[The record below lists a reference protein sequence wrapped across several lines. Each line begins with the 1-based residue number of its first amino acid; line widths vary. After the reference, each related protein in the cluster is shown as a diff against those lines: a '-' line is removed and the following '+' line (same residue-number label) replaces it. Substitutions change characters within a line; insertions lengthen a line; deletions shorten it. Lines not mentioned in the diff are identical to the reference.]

1 MGTNAH
7 EAFHLYYKKYVY
19 GNDIIVWFDEGMAQ
33 FISGEKDWLLNDEVK
48 FEQAFRKFL
57 DDYVPIDNLNVRCH
71 GKDEVSD
78 EYIFDRPKVF
88 RGYMASFLIIKYIDE
103 VYGRTY
109 LYELMKDNKKIREFG
124 NRALEEMVSYYKKKY
139 TISDGIKL

>member
-1 MGTNAH
+1 
-7 EAFHLYYKKYVY
+7 
-19 GNDIIVWFDEGMAQ
+19 MAQ

-48 FEQAFRKFL
+48 LEQTFRKFL
-57 DDYVPIDNLNVRCH
+57 DDYVPIDNLNIRCH
-71 GKDEVSD
+71 GGSEVSD

-88 RGYMASFLIIKYIDE
+88 RGYMASLLTIKYIDE
-103 VYGRTY
+103 VYGRDY

-124 NRALEEMVSYYKKKY
+124 NRALEEMIDYYKKKY